1 MENVWT
7 TPAKHDLQQIFE
19 YIAEDNVNT
28 ASKLLNEIDER
39 VTLLIDNPSLGRT
52 GRVENTKE
60 LVLTGTNYILPYRV
74 VKEQIQI
81 LAVFHTSKEWPDKF

>member
-1 MENVWT
+1 MEIVWT
-7 TPAKHDLQQIFE
+7 IPAKHDLQQIFE
-19 YIAEDNVNT
+19 YIAEDNVNA

-39 VTLLIDNPSLGRT
+39 VTLLIDNPSLGRL

-81 LAVFHTSKEWPDKF
+81 LAVFHTSREWPDKF